1 MKLLEAVLAE
11 YRKIEDVPVWSDAE
25 KAAAR
30 AILRGVA
37 VSAGVYGD
45 FSRALKN
52 APSQSRPDIRAQ
64 ELVAAEQ
71 CGQPF
76 GGFIRF

>member
-11 YRKIEDVPVWSDAE
+11 YRKIDDVPVWSEAE

-30 AILRGVA
+30 AVLRGVA
-37 VSAGVYGD
+37 VRAGIYGD
-45 FSRALKN
+45 FSRALKA
-52 APSQSRPDIRAQ
+52 APAQSRPDMRAE
-64 ELVAAEQ
+64 ELVAAEHG
-71 CGQPF
+71 GQPF